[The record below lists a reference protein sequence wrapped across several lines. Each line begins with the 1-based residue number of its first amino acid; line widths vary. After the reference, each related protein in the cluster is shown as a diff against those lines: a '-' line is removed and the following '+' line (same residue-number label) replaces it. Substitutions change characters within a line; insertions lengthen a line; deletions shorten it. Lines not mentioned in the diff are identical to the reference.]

1 MCNFRKMS
9 IDLVPLIV
17 TLDTGQGTFKEE
29 LLWNATSSSS
39 PAMLQAAQQL
49 CREAGLPASLADV
62 MVDSMQAQ
70 IAAYKRISPPAEDA
84 EELLKPIT

>member
-1 MCNFRKMS
+1 M
-9 IDLVPLIV
+9 PLIV
-17 TLDTGQGTFKEE
+17 ALNTGQGTFKEE

-39 PAMLQAAQQL
+39 QAMLQAAQQL

-70 IAAYKRISPPAEDA
+70 IAAYKRIPAPPEDA
-84 EELLKPIT
+84 GELLKPIK